1 MTRRARTGQLLS
13 GSIKADDW
21 SDMLQMLQ
29 EWRGKQQGFGV
40 DPSSYQQ
47 SQTLAWVKN
56 ESGVDIGVW
65 CPIGLRGFTSASAG
79 DVQFT
84 TMPRIL
90 GGLPIATGRD
100 VVSGSAQLWRY
111 GITQEPIKDGAWGR
125 VCVAGLTPAYVVKTN
140 TNHDFADIENSN
152 TEELVGDYLG
162 SAEILTRTNNNRQ
175 ILFVRLGMPKPPVEM
190 VGHSGDTGTLT
201 LSTSYQDLLSDGSGS
216 EIGYIR
222 DMEPCDSD
230 VLGWKLRKDID
241 SYVFVTATAQ
251 FTTTGTN
258 AIGLAISSGIDG
270 SGSYSQ
276 LYIATSG
283 TANTGNN
290 LSVCG
295 VVRLNSGVG
304 SSFRLQAR
312 NATSASG
319 TAKLISYGAWPMPG
333 SRTIT

>member
-1 MTRRARTGQLLS
+1 MARNVRTGQQLS
-13 GSIKADDW
+13 GSIKAGDW
-21 SDMLQMLQ
+21 SDVLQMLQ

-56 ESGVDIGVW
+56 ESGVDIGAW

-100 VVSGSAQLWRY
+100 VVSGSSQLWRY
-111 GITQEPIKDGAWGR
+111 GITQEPIKNDAWGR

-140 TNHDFADIENSN
+140 TNHDFAEIESSN

-162 SAEILTRTNNNRQ
+162 SAEILTRTNNDRQ
-175 ILFVRLGMPKPPVEM
+175 ILFVRLGPPMPPVEM

-201 LSTSYQDLLSDGSGS
+201 LSTSYQDLLSSGSGV

-222 DMEPCDSD
+222 DMEPCSSS

-258 AIGLAISSGIDG
+258 IVNLAIAGGIDG

-276 LYIATSG
+276 LYVGSAGTGTTIANVS
-283 TANTGNN
+283 A
-290 LSVCG
+290 CG
-295 VVRLNSGVG
+295 VVRLNTGVG
-304 SSFRLQAR
+304 ASFRLQAR
-312 NATSASG
+312 NSTAATG

-333 SRTIT
+333 ARTIT